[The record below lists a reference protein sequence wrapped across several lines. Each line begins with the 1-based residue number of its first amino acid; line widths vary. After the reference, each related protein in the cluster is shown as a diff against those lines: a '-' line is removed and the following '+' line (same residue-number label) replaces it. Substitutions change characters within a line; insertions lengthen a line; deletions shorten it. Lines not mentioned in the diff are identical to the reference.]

1 VVSGNTETSPRVI
14 DLLLKALAAAVP
26 ERVIGQ
32 SHCAACTGIFAG
44 EDPNEER
51 SRSLRRKYVSM
62 IDVHAGGMGAR
73 PDKDGINAIR
83 VHVGNTG
90 AQPVELIER
99 QYPLT
104 IEEWTIVPDSGGA
117 GRWRGGCT
125 TRRAYR
131 IHYEEATATVI
142 AERGRVAPEGVF
154 GGKAGALFQCRI
166 DRADGG
172 VEMLPA
178 KGEQAVLGAGDRIAI
193 QPAGSGGYG
202 DPLERPVERVLA
214 DVLDGYVSPAAA
226 EAEYGIV
233 VRDGAVDALATQR
246 RLGDKA
252 R

>member
-1 VVSGNTETSPRVI
+1 
-14 DLLLKALAAAVP
+14 
-26 ERVIGQ
+26 
-32 SHCAACTGIFAG
+32 
-44 EDPNEER
+44 
-51 SRSLRRKYVSM
+51 
-62 IDVHAGGMGAR
+62 
-73 PDKDGINAIR
+73 
-83 VHVGNTG
+83 
-90 AQPVELIER
+90 PVELIER

-166 DRADGG
+166 DRAAGG

-178 KGEQAVLGAGDRIAI
+178 KGEQAVLAAGDRIAI

-226 EAEYGIV
+226 EAEYG
-233 VRDGAVDALATQR
+233 
-246 RLGDKA
+246 
-252 R
+252 